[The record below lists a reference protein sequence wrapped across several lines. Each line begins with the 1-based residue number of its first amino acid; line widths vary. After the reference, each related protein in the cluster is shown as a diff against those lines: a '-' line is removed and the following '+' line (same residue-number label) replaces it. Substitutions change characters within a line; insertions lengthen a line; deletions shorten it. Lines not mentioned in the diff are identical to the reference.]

1 MINNYNTAQFF
12 FVLRKYKDTM
22 KYLKLVGSDLEFRKN
37 AYFWTYKFQKISM
50 QQLRT
55 LHCEYINYNRE
66 SLVTLLN
73 TCCNTIQEVK
83 LKRNTKIHILDV
95 AALQSLETL
104 PELRMLTIKPARF
117 VNTSSM
123 LALLKRVP
131 ALENLFS

>member
-1 MINNYNTAQFF
+1 
-12 FVLRKYKDTM
+12 
-22 KYLKLVGSDLEFRKN
+22 
-37 AYFWTYKFQKISM
+37 M

-55 LHCEYINYNRE
+55 LHCEYIDYNRE

-73 TCCNTIQEVK
+73 TCCNTIQDVK
-83 LKRNTKIHILDV
+83 LQHSTKVDILDV
-95 AALQSLETL
+95 ATLQSLETL

-131 ALENLFS
+131 ALENLILIEEKIVTLSEEAVSFLRNLRHLALEKTYI